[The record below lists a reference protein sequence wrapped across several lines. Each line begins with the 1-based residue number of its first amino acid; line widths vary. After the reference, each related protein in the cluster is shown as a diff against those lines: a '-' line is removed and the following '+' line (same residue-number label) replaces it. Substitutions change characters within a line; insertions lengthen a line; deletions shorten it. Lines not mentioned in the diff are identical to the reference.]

1 MSDSLNVI
9 PSLKRK
15 YEENEKQIANKK
27 IKLYL
32 KKLNIVTEEIEI
44 LFNETEMLLEY
55 NVKLT
60 RDMKQNI
67 NYKLFEIKKLVF
79 NNIKLFLNKSDN
91 LFETESRMLKMFFAI
106 NKYEIC
112 INMYEKS
119 NYLRTAYKDT
129 NLIKENK
136 KIFIKSNLEYH
147 FIQEEFESLK
157 VFFECE
163 FSKQHI
169 SVFINMMNLNDTEI
183 NKYLYYVGSAFYHCE
198 DYERAIDIFNYIN
211 EIKDD
216 DIHNR
221 NLYEIIGECYFYLK
235 NYKKANKTFN
245 KIGKDFKKRELL
257 IYKCNNELLKNKDE
271 NKNKELFET
280 AKYFKDFELAHEL
293 LYKINIECD
302 ICKTKNCK
310 YLTRCFHTMCIS
322 CKYNIEGGCP
332 YCRRED
338 WKL

>member
-1 MSDSLNVI
+1 MSESLNVI

-15 YEENEKQIANKK
+15 YEEDEKQIANKK
-27 IKLYL
+27 IKLDL

-60 RDMKQNI
+60 RDVIQNI
-67 NYKLFEIKKLVF
+67 NYKLFEIKKLVY
-79 NNIKLFLNKSDN
+79 NNKKLFLNKPDN
-91 LFETESRMLKMFFAI
+91 LFKMESRMLKTFFDI
-106 NKYEIC
+106 KKYEIC

-119 NYLRTAYKDT
+119 KHLTKSYKKT
-129 NLIKENK
+129 TLIKENE
-136 KIFIKSNLEYH
+136 KIFIKSYLEYH
-147 FIQEEFESLK
+147 FEQEQFESLK
-157 VFFECE
+157 VFFENE
-163 FSKQHI
+163 FSKNI
-169 SVFINMMNLNDTEI
+169 EVFINKMNLNDTEI
-183 NKYLYYVGSAFYHCE
+183 NKYLYYVGSAFYYCE
-198 DYERAIDIFNYIN
+198 DYERTIDIFNYIN

-235 NYKKANKTFN
+235 NYKKANETFN

-280 AKYFKDFELAHEL
+280 AKYFKDFELAQEL

-322 CKYNIEGGCP
+322 CKYNIEGSCP

-338 WKL
+338 WKI